1 MTLRRSNS
9 ELETAIAAE
18 QMRRI
23 WRVWVSTP
31 PSDSAVRCA
40 VQRLLHRPARRRSA
54 APQAM
59 LAWAAAGA
67 LLGVALC
74 AGASPIAR
82 AVDLLTPQSPPPLAR
97 IVEKDVRR
105 SLRGRP
111 AQVERPDQRTLDAP
125 PSPVPPPAKQ
135 VRLSTAKA
143 TSVSRGERSAWHD
156 AARALEQN
164 DHARAERALA
174 ELGASPDQPT
184 RDAAELARAQL
195 WVSRG
200 KPDQARPVLERLA
213 LRGATPLI
221 RRRAAEIL
229 SSTR

>member
-1 MTLRRSNS
+1 MRLRLSNA

-23 WRVWVSTP
+23 WRVWVSTR

-40 VQRLLHRPARRRSA
+40 IQRLLHSPPRRRSF

-82 AVDLLTPQSPPPLAR
+82 AVDLLTPASPPPLAR

-105 SLRGRP
+105 PLRGRP
-111 AQVERPDQRTLDAP
+111 AHVERPEELTPTAP
-125 PSPVPPPAKQ
+125 LSPVPLPAKQ
-135 VRLSTAKA
+135 GHLSTATA
-143 TSVSRGERSAWHD
+143 TRVSRGERSAWHD

-164 DHARAERALA
+164 DHPRAERALA
-174 ELGASPDQPT
+174 ELSASPDQPT

-200 KPDQARPVLERLA
+200 KPDQARPVLEWLA
-213 LRGATPLI
+213 VRGATPLI

-229 SSTR
+229 SSMR